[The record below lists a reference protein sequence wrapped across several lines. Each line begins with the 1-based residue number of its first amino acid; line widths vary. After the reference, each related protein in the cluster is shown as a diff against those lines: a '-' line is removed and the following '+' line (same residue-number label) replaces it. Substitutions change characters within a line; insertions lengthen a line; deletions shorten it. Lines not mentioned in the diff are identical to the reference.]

1 MTLRRLAIDLA
12 LSLAALALLASAA
25 TAASFVLT
33 KTVQVGAAK
42 DGKTVTLRKS
52 DKLVV
57 SLAGNATTGYEWQV
71 KSVKRKVLSLS
82 ASKYVPAKNPSGVV
96 GAGGV
101 YKLTFHSVAKG
112 QTTLKL
118 IYARDFGPPDD
129 DPDIFTL
136 RVVVK

>member
-1 MTLRRLAIDLA
+1 MSLHRLAIVLA
-12 LSLAALALLASAA
+12 LSLAALVLLASTA
-25 TAASFVLT
+25 TALSVAPV
-33 KTVQVGAAK
+33 KTVKVGAAK
-42 DGKTVTLRKS
+42 DGKTVTLRKG

-82 ASKYVPAKNPSGVV
+82 ASKYVPDKNPSGVV

-101 YKLTFHSVAKG
+101 YKLTFHAAAKG
-112 QTTLKL
+112 QTTLRL